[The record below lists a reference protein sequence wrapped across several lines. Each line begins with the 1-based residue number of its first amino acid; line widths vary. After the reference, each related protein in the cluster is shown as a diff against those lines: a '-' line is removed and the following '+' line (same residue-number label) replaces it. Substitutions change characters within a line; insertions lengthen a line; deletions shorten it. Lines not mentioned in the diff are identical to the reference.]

1 MAHFITREAVAAD
14 VASIVALLPRLADY
28 TLPPNRTSE
37 MFWSSDAK
45 LVKRWADGGEPD
57 VFIRVAVDAESSDA
71 DQAVVGVAI
80 VTIKPDHFS
89 GEPNGHLEVLC
100 VAPAADGSGT
110 GKKLLAEAEVEA
122 KARGAQTMSLHVLG
136 NNQRARHV
144 YESVGYDEEMIRAI
158 KFL

>member
-1 MAHFITREAVAAD
+1 MAQFMTREAVADDLAP
-14 VASIVALLPRLADY
+14 IVSLLPRLADY
-28 TLPPNRTSE
+28 ELPPNRTSD

-45 LVKRWADGGEPD
+45 LTQRWAAGEEPD
-57 VFIRVAVDAESSDA
+57 VFIRVAVNSDDDAI
-71 DQAVVGVAI
+71 VGVAI

-100 VAPAADGSGT
+100 VAPVADGSGT

-122 KARGAQTMSLHVLG
+122 HARGAQTMSLHVLG
-136 NNQRARHV
+136 NNARARHV
-144 YESVGYDEEMIRAI
+144 YSSVGYDEEMIRAI